1 MPPHQKAHTEPV
13 VLLVAPATDLL
24 YIAEEV
30 QAIVNTTGLA
40 VRLLQG
46 AVAERDIGEALS
58 RGRYDC
64 LWLATHGNEHG
75 VLLSNNAT
83 LPTSALTAL
92 VRGHAIPFVVLN
104 TCSSLLTAMQI
115 NQEAHAD
122 VVATV
127 SEVPDVEAYRTGV
140 LLAHHL
146 GLGSTPRAAY
156 EASKPGGNRTYI
168 YLSRCGE
175 DSQTASHATLDRR
188 IAALEADVRKLWRA
202 INPSLRQMVSRA
214 IFYALLMALWSLWLI
229 DDIQLWLV
237 LHPGPAVAITLVVL
251 IAAAVV
257 RWLPEN
263 DDD

>member
-1 MPPHQKAHTEPV
+1 MSTHQKAHTEPV
-13 VLLVAPATDLL
+13 VLLVAPAADLL

-30 QAIVNTTGLA
+30 QAIVNTAGLA

-46 AVAERDIGEALS
+46 AVAERDISDAL
-58 RGRYDC
+58 RHGTYDC
-64 LWLATHGNEHG
+64 LWLATHGNECG
-75 VLLSNNAT
+75 VLLSGDAT

-127 SEVPDVEAYRTGV
+127 AAVPDVEAYRTGV

-146 GLGSTPRAAY
+146 GLGSTPREAY
-156 EASKPGGNRTYI
+156 EASKPGGNLTYI
-168 YLSRCGE
+168 YLSRSDGQ
-175 DSQTASHATLDRR
+175 SASHATLERR
-188 IAALEADVRKLWRA
+188 LTALEADVRKLWRA
-202 INPSLRQMVSRA
+202 LSPGSRQMVSRK
-214 IFYALLMALWSLWLI
+214 IFYALLLALWSLWLI

-237 LHPGPAVAITLVVL
+237 MHPGPAIALTLGGL
-251 IAAAVV
+251 IAALVV

>member
-1 MPPHQKAHTEPV
+1 MSTHQKAHTEPV
-13 VLLVAPATDLL
+13 VLLVAPAADLL

-30 QAIVNTTGLA
+30 QAIVNTAGLA

-46 AVAERDIGEALS
+46 AVAERDISEALS

-75 VLLSNNAT
+75 VLLSGDAT

-104 TCSSLLTAMQI
+104 TCSSLTTAMQI
-115 NQEAHAD
+115 NQEARAD

-127 SEVPDVEAYRTGV
+127 AAVPDVEAYRTGA

-146 GLGSTPRAAY
+146 GLGSTPREAY

-168 YLSRCGE
+168 YLSRCDGQ
-175 DSQTASHATLDRR
+175 STSHATLERR
-188 IAALEADVRKLWRA
+188 ITALEADVRKLWHA
-202 INPSLRQMVSRA
+202 FSPGSRQMVSRA
-214 IFYALLMALWSLWLI
+214 IFYALLLALWSLWLI

-237 LHPGPAVAITLVVL
+237 MHPGPAIAITLGGL
-251 IAAAVV
+251 IVALVV